1 MDLPDAL
8 TTVPVLAGMGA
19 ALLALAMGGL
29 LFVVRRRRGAD
40 PATPTPE
47 RTPHYTLHDLREEQA
62 RQLRD
67 RWASLQLDFVD
78 APDDTLRRADAL
90 LAEAMRERGFPAVD
104 ADGRQELLAAHE
116 PQHVCRYE
124 QLREAISEVGRDWP
138 TEQRRQAL
146 LEARTLFDAVLRGDQ
161 EQQPELFAVSSSASA
176 SRAG

>member
-1 MDLPDAL
+1 MDLPDVL
-8 TTVPVLAGMGA
+8 TTVPVLAGAAA
-19 ALLALAMGGL
+19 ALLALAVGAL
-29 LFVVRRRRGAD
+29 LFVVRRRRAHSS
-40 PATPTPE
+40 ATPTPDRE
-47 RTPHYTLHDLREEQA
+47 PHYTLHDLREEQA

-78 APDDTLRRADAL
+78 APVDTLRRADAL

-104 ADGRQELLAAHE
+104 ADGRQELLVTHE
-116 PQHVCRYE
+116 PHHVCRYE
-124 QLREAISEVGRDWP
+124 QLREAISDVGRDWP

-161 EQQPELFAVSSSASA
+161 DEQPELFAVESGREA